1 MKIKSLYEIPAVA
14 AYLKRIGAE
23 PRSLRTA
30 VVRENKGA
38 YWDDI
43 AVISIESTGIVK
55 APANYAPTEKE
66 KLAIEVDC
74 QSVQWPQMKMLK
86 TLVDMPSEL
95 KDIPAENRFEFRNK
109 NNEIIM
115 LQTRVDLGGGEKR
128 YVPWTYWDD
137 NQWRKMEPEGPLPI
151 WGTDMT
157 PQEHSAPLR
166 LPSSFCFEF
175 FCES

>member
-23 PRSLRTA
+23 PRSLRAA

-38 YWDDI
+38 YWEDI

-86 TLVDMPSEL
+86 T
-95 KDIPAENRFEFRNK
+95 NK
-109 NNEIIM
+109 NHTKTKTQNKKKKQNEE
-115 LQTRVDLGGGEKR
+115 TNEDE
-128 YVPWTYWDD
+128 
-137 NQWRKMEPEGPLPI
+137 
-151 WGTDMT
+151 
-157 PQEHSAPLR
+157 
-166 LPSSFCFEF
+166 
-175 FCES
+175 